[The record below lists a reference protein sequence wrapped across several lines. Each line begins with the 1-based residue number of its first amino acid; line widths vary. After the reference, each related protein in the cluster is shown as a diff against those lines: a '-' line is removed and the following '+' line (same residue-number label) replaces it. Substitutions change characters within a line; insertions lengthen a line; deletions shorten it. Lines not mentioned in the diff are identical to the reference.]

1 MPLKKNTGR
10 STLRKS
16 LAGFAGGASEA
27 ALLQAFLG
35 EEGGGGFSAPEL
47 LHNTPLPEE
56 EEEELSIEEL
66 LRQMIQQGSFRRDQ
80 SGGF

>member
-56 EEEELSIEEL
+56 EEELSFAEL
-66 LRQMIQQGSFRRDQ
+66 LRQMINEGSFRRDQ